1 MATCALPGAPL
12 DTPVFSASAQ
22 PYIAASRHAPGL
34 ALTAS
39 DCLQSRGR
47 LAVFPFAFRRGRPL
61 GVDKWVKVL
70 IALGARSPS
79 AKSGSSL
86 LVSGVD
92 QSSEPPGWGGEGRVQ
107 TPSFP
112 EEAWTLMRD
121 VFCPDP
127 ASSPRVTP
135 HRLLT
140 EVPGYQAQ
148 ISRDRFHV
156 SPPPTAASGAPS
168 TLDPGAGPGATR
180 VFGQGAC
187 TQRGSWGCGRRA
199 PRVASCPP
207 RAPPSLRVLTP

>member
-1 MATCALPGAPL
+1 M
-12 DTPVFSASAQ
+12 FSASAQ
-22 PYIAASRHAPGL
+22 PDIAASRHAPGL
-34 ALTAS
+34 ALTTS

-92 QSSEPPGWGGEGRVQ
+92 QSSEPPGWGGQGRVQ

-140 EVPGYQAQ
+140 ESQDAKLRSPATGFTFHLHPLLPLGRPALLTPEQAREPPESLARVP
-148 ISRDRFHV
+148 V
-156 SPPPTAASGAPS
+156 PSG
-168 TLDPGAGPGATR
+168 GAGGAAVELPVWPPALHGLLP
-180 VFGQGAC
+180 VF
-187 TQRGSWGCGRRA
+187 
-199 PRVASCPP
+199 VY
-207 RAPPSLRVLTP
+207 